1 LTKLRNENL
10 PRESDHFTIPEQGGY
25 LVMDFVKGDKLQSL
39 VERNS
44 ASKVSKSYKFALFI
58 M

>member
-1 LTKLRNENL
+1 MLTKLRNENL

-44 ASKVSKSYKFALFI
+44 AS
-58 M
+58 